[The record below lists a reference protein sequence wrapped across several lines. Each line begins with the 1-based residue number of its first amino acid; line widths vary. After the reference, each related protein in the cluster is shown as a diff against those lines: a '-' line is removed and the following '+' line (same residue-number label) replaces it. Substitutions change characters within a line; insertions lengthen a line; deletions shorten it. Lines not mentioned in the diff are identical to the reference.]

1 MINKV
6 SAKRLQKSACYET
19 GQLTYVL
26 LLNCALLTVVR
37 IGHARASADGAS
49 ALVRAVVTL
58 VTDTNQSARPH
69 VRVAHD
75 TLPVTLLTE
84 TTNGWGRKEKG

>member
-1 MINKV
+1 MGIRYQQ
-6 SAKRLQKSACYET
+6 KRVACYET
-19 GQLTYVL
+19 GLLTYIL
-26 LLNCALLTVVR
+26 LLNGALLTVVR
-37 IGHARASADGAS
+37 VGHARASADGAPP
-49 ALVRAVVTL
+49 LVRAVVTL

-84 TTNGWGRKEKG
+84 TTDG